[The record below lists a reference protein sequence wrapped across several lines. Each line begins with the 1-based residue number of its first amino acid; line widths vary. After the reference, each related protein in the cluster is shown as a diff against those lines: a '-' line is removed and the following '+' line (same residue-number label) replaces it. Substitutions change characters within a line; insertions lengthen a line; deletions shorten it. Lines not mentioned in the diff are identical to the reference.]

1 MQLGEVGEWRNFMSE
16 DNGGSKLAF
25 FLAGMGIGAVLAL
38 LYAPRSGKET
48 RDYLSQKA
56 EEGRDYIKSKGQELR
71 EQADGLVGKGKDLV
85 AEGRERVSA
94 AYEAGRQAWK
104 EEKGKAR

>member
-1 MQLGEVGEWRNFMSE
+1 MSE

-25 FLAGMGIGAVLAL
+25 FLAGMGVGAVLAL

-48 RDYLSQKA
+48 REYLSQKA
-56 EEGRDYIKSKGQELR
+56 GEGKDFITAKSREFR
-71 EQADGLVGKGKDLV
+71 EQAGDLVEKGKDLV
-85 AEGRERVSA
+85 SDGRERVSA

>member
-1 MQLGEVGEWRNFMSE
+1 MSD

-25 FLAGMGIGAVLAL
+25 FLAGMGVGAVVAL

-48 RDYLSQKA
+48 REYLSQKA
-56 EEGRDYIKSKGQELR
+56 EQGRDYITAKSQEFR
-71 EQADGLVGKGKDLV
+71 EQAGDLVEKGKDLV
-85 AEGRERVSA
+85 SDGRERVAA

-104 EEKGKAR
+104 DEKGKARGSGS